1 MDSEDRNT
9 QDAGSEATGSD
20 GHQSDASAGSDTQGV
35 GNGDAAESS
44 SGVGS
49 DSSFYED
56 PYHDESDHLYD
67 DPHAEPPNSG
77 AADESEQAS
86 PQGADSGTPP
96 PPPPAADNGDG
107 DDEDDEDGDDA
118 DMARMSFLEH
128 LEELRTRILRAL
140 GGLLVVYLGCLALAG
155 DLLRLAI
162 EPFRGAAR
170 AIVGPDGEMIQLINI
185 KPTEQFYVQYFK
197 VPLLAAVFIGAPWLA
212 YQAWQFIAPGLYRKE
227 KRWATPFIFTTG
239 GLFILGGLFC
249 YFVALPVTLQFL
261 LTVTEEVEPYI
272 SISDY
277 LNTFIILEI
286 GLGLVFQLPVL
297 IFFFTLL
304 RITTPRFLLRNV
316 RYAVLLM
323 FVVAAIITPTGDPLT
338 MTLFAGPMI
347 LLYFVGIGASWLLVL
362 RREGRRLPWLRIG
375 LVVLAFFGLVAAIIA
390 YMHFAHGY
398 GLTSEFPWFGPLS
411 PPAQ

>member
-1 MDSEDRNT
+1 MDSEDRNK
-9 QDAGSEATGSD
+9 QDAGSEQADSD
-20 GHQSDASAGSDTQGV
+20 GHQSDASSGTDAQGAGPSDGGESSGSGSDT
-35 GNGDAAESS
+35 
-44 SGVGS
+44 
-49 DSSFYED
+49 SFYDD

-67 DPHAEPPNSG
+67 DPHADPPDASAGDQGGEEPSA
-77 AADESEQAS
+77 AADAGSA
-86 PQGADSGTPP
+86 PP
-96 PPPPAADNGDG
+96 PPPTDDGDDGDG
-107 DDEDDEDGDDA
+107 DGDGDEEEEG
-118 DMARMSFLEH
+118 MARMSFLEH

-140 GGLLVVYLGCLALAG
+140 GGLLVVYLGCLAFAN

-170 AIVGPDGEMIQLINI
+170 AIAGPGGEMIQMINTR
-185 KPTEQFYVQYFK
+185 PLEQFQVQYIK
-197 VPLLAAVFIGAPWLA
+197 VPLLAAVFLGAPWLT

-227 KRWATPFIFTTG
+227 KRWAVPFIFTTAV
-239 GLFILGGLFC
+239 LFVLGGVFC
-249 YFVALPVTLQFL
+249 YFVALRVTLQFL

-272 SISDY
+272 SVSDY

-304 RITTPRFLLRNV
+304 RLTTPRFLLRNV
-316 RYAVLLM
+316 RYAVLVM
-323 FVVAAIITPTGDPLT
+323 FIIAAIITPTGDPLT

-375 LVVLAFFGLVAAIIA
+375 LSVLAFFGLIAAIIA

-398 GLTSEFPWFGPLS
+398 GLMPEFPWFGPAS
-411 PPAQ
+411 PPGQ

>member
-1 MDSEDRNT
+1 MDSEDRNKE
-9 QDAGSEATGSD
+9 DAGSEPTGSD
-20 GHQSDASAGSDTQGV
+20 GRQSEASSGTDAQGSGHSDGGESSGSNSDT
-35 GNGDAAESS
+35 
-44 SGVGS
+44 
-49 DSSFYED
+49 SFYDD

-67 DPHAEPPNSG
+67 DPHADPPDAAAGDEEGGEPS
-77 AADESEQAS
+77 AASN
-86 PQGADSGTPP
+86 ADTAPP
-96 PPPPAADNGDG
+96 PPPTDDG
-107 DDEDDEDGDDA
+107 DDGDD
-118 DMARMSFLEH
+118 DDDDDGEEEGMARMSFLEH

-140 GGLLVVYLGCLALAG
+140 GGLLVVYLGCLALAH

-170 AIVGPDGEMIQLINI
+170 AIVGPDGQMIQLINI

-212 YQAWQFIAPGLYRKE
+212 YQAWQFIAPGLYKKE

-249 YFVALPVTLQFL
+249 YFIALPVTLQFL
-261 LTVTEEVEPYI
+261 LTVTDEVEPYI
-272 SISDY
+272 SVSDY

-304 RITTPRFLLRNV
+304 RLTTPRFLLRNV
-316 RYAVLLM
+316 RYAVLIM
-323 FVVAAIITPTGDPLT
+323 FVIAAIITPTGDPLT

-375 LVVLAFFGLVAAIIA
+375 LSVLAFFTMIAAIIA

-398 GLTSEFPWFGPLS
+398 GLIPDFPWFGPTS
-411 PPAQ
+411 PPGQ

>member
-1 MDSEDRNT
+1 MDSEERNT
-9 QDAGSEATGSD
+9 QDSGSETTGSE
-20 GHQSDASAGSDTQGV
+20 GQQSEGSSGSDAQGSGHSDSGEPSNSGSDT
-35 GNGDAAESS
+35 
-44 SGVGS
+44 
-49 DSSFYED
+49 SFYDD

-67 DPHAEPPNSG
+67 DPHAEPP
-77 AADESEQAS
+77 AAAEGGEEGDEPSAAS
-86 PQGADSGTPP
+86 NAGPAPP
-96 PPPPAADNGDG
+96 PPPTDNGDG
-107 DDEDDEDGDDA
+107 DGDDDDDDEEG
-118 DMARMSFLEH
+118 MARMSFLEH

-140 GGLLVVYLGCLALAG
+140 GGLLVVYLFCLAFAN

-170 AIVGPDGEMIQLINI
+170 AIAGPGGEMIQMINTR
-185 KPTEQFYVQYFK
+185 PLEQFQVQYIK
-197 VPLLAAVFIGAPWLA
+197 VPLLAAVFLGAPWLT

-227 KRWATPFIFTTG
+227 KRWALPFIFTTAI
-239 GLFILGGLFC
+239 LFILGGVFC
-249 YFVALPVTLQFL
+249 YFVALRVTLQFL

-272 SISDY
+272 SVSDY

-304 RITTPRFLLRNV
+304 RLTTPRFLLRNV
-316 RYAVLLM
+316 RYAVLVM
-323 FVVAAIITPTGDPLT
+323 FIVAAIITPTGDPLT

-375 LVVLAFFGLVAAIIA
+375 LSVLAFFGLIAAIIA

-398 GLTSEFPWFGPLS
+398 GLIPEFPWFGQTG
-411 PPAQ
+411 PPGE

>member
-1 MDSEDRNT
+1 MDSEDRNK
-9 QDAGSEATGSD
+9 QDAGSEQADSD
-20 GHQSDASAGSDTQGV
+20 GQQSDASSGTDAQGAGPSDGGESSGSGSDT
-35 GNGDAAESS
+35 
-44 SGVGS
+44 
-49 DSSFYED
+49 SFYDD

-67 DPHAEPPNSG
+67 DPHADPPDASASDQEGEEPS
-77 AADESEQAS
+77 AA
-86 PQGADSGTPP
+86 ADSGSAPP
-96 PPPPAADNGDG
+96 PPPTDDGDDGDG
-107 DDEDDEDGDDA
+107 DDDDDEEDEG
-118 DMARMSFLEH
+118 MARMSFLEH

-140 GGLLVVYLGCLALAG
+140 GGLLVVYLGCLAFAN

-170 AIVGPDGEMIQLINI
+170 AIAGPGGEMIQMINTR
-185 KPTEQFYVQYFK
+185 PLEQFQVQYIK
-197 VPLLAAVFIGAPWLA
+197 VPLLAAVFLGAPWLT

-227 KRWATPFIFTTG
+227 KRWAVPFIFTTAV
-239 GLFILGGLFC
+239 LFILGGVFC
-249 YFVALPVTLQFL
+249 YFVALRVTLQFL

-272 SISDY
+272 SVSDY

-304 RITTPRFLLRNV
+304 RLTTPRFLLRNV
-316 RYAVLLM
+316 RYAVLVM
-323 FVVAAIITPTGDPLT
+323 FIIAAIITPTGDPLT

-375 LVVLAFFGLVAAIIA
+375 LSVLAFFGLIAAIIA

-398 GLTSEFPWFGPLS
+398 GLMPEFPWFGPAS
-411 PPAQ
+411 PPGQ

>member
-9 QDAGSEATGSD
+9 QDAGAETTGSD
-20 GHQSDASAGSDTQGV
+20 GQQSEAGSGSDVQGSGHPDAGESSESGSDT
-35 GNGDAAESS
+35 
-44 SGVGS
+44 
-49 DSSFYED
+49 SFYDD

-67 DPHAEPPNSG
+67 DPHAEPPA
-77 AADESEQAS
+77 AADGGEEGDEPSAA
-86 PQGADSGTPP
+86 ADSGTPP
-96 PPPPAADNGDG
+96 PPPPTDGG
-107 DDEDDEDGDDA
+107 DDDDDDDDEEG
-118 DMARMSFLEH
+118 MARMSFLEH

-140 GGLLVVYLGCLALAG
+140 GGLLVVYLGCLAFAN

-170 AIVGPDGEMIQLINI
+170 AIAGPGGEMIQMINTR
-185 KPTEQFYVQYFK
+185 PLEQFQVQYIK
-197 VPLLAAVFIGAPWLA
+197 VPLLAAVFLGAPWLT

-227 KRWATPFIFTTG
+227 KRWALPFIFTTAS
-239 GLFILGGLFC
+239 LFVLGGVFC
-249 YFVALPVTLQFL
+249 YFVALRVTLQFL

-272 SISDY
+272 SVSDY

-304 RITTPRFLLRNV
+304 RLTTPRFLLRNV
-316 RYAVLLM
+316 RYAVLVM
-323 FVVAAIITPTGDPLT
+323 FIVAAIITPTGDPLT

-375 LVVLAFFGLVAAIIA
+375 LSVLAFFGLIAAIIA

-398 GLTSEFPWFGPLS
+398 GLIPDFPWFGPTD
-411 PPAQ
+411 PPG

>member
-1 MDSEDRNT
+1 MDSEDRNK
-9 QDAGSEATGSD
+9 QDAGSEPAGSD
-20 GHQSDASAGSDTQGV
+20 GQQPESGSGADAQGSDHSDG
-35 GNGDAAESS
+35 GESS
-44 SGVGS
+44 GS
-49 DSSFYED
+49 SSDTSFYDD

-67 DPHAEPPNSG
+67 DPHADPPDA
-77 AADESEQAS
+77 AADDQEGEEPSAT
-86 PQGADSGTPP
+86 ADAGTAPP
-96 PPPPAADNGDG
+96 PPPTDDGDNGD
-107 DDEDDEDGDDA
+107 DDDDGDEEEEG
-118 DMARMSFLEH
+118 MARMSFLEH

-140 GGLLVVYLGCLALAG
+140 GGLLVVYLFCLAFAN

-170 AIVGPDGEMIQLINI
+170 AIAGPGGEMIQMINTR
-185 KPTEQFYVQYFK
+185 PLEQFQVQYIK
-197 VPLLAAVFIGAPWLA
+197 VPLLAAVFLGAPWLT

-227 KRWATPFIFTTG
+227 KRWAVPFICTTAV
-239 GLFILGGLFC
+239 LFVLGGVFC
-249 YFVALPVTLQFL
+249 YFVALRVTLQFL

-272 SISDY
+272 SVSDY

-304 RITTPRFLLRNV
+304 RLTTPRFLLRNV
-316 RYAVLLM
+316 RYAVLVM
-323 FVVAAIITPTGDPLT
+323 FIIAAIITPTGDPLT

-375 LVVLAFFGLVAAIIA
+375 LSVLAFFGLIAAIIA

-398 GLTSEFPWFGPLS
+398 GLTPDFPWFGPAD
-411 PPAQ
+411 PPGQ

>member
-9 QDAGSEATGSD
+9 QDPGSESTGSS
-20 GHQSDASAGSDTQGV
+20 GHQSGASSESDAQSPGHE
-35 GNGDAAESS
+35 DAAESPRA
-44 SGVGS
+44 GS
-49 DSSFYED
+49 DSSFYDD

-67 DPHAEPPNSG
+67 DSHADPPDVSG
-77 AADESEQAS
+77 TDESGSAPS
-86 PQGADSGTPP
+86 AGSSSSAPP
-96 PPPPAADNGDG
+96 PPPPT
-107 DDEDDEDGDDA
+107 DDEDDDGDDG
-118 DMARMSFLEH
+118 DDDEENMARMSFLEH

-140 GGLLVVYLGCLALAG
+140 GGLLVVYLFCLAFAD

-170 AIVGPDGEMIQLINI
+170 AIVGPGGEMIQMINTR
-185 KPTEQFYVQYFK
+185 PLEQFQVQYIK
-197 VPLLAAVFIGAPWLA
+197 VPLLAAVFLGAPWLA
-212 YQAWQFIAPGLYRKE
+212 YQAWQFIAPGLYKRE
-227 KRWATPFIFTTG
+227 KRWAMPFIFTTAV
-239 GLFILGGLFC
+239 LFILGGLFC
-249 YFVALPVTLQFL
+249 YFVALRVTLQFL
-261 LTVTEEVEPYI
+261 LTVTDEVEPYI
-272 SISDY
+272 SVSDY

-304 RITTPRFLLRNV
+304 RLTTPRFLLRNV
-316 RYAVLLM
+316 RYAVLVM
-323 FVVAAIITPTGDPLT
+323 FIVAAIITPTGDPLT

-375 LVVLAFFGLVAAIIA
+375 LVVLAFFALIAAIIA

-398 GLTSEFPWFGPLS
+398 GLAPDFPWFGPPS
-411 PPAQ
+411 Q

>member
-1 MDSEDRNT
+1 MDSEDRNSLDGSPET
-9 QDAGSEATGSD
+9 NGPAGAGASGSPPAD
-20 GHQSDASAGSDTQGV
+20 
-35 GNGDAAESS
+35 
-44 SGVGS
+44 GS
-49 DSSFYED
+49 DSSFYDD

-67 DPHAEPPNSG
+67 DPH
-77 AADESEQAS
+77 SE
-86 PQGADSGTPP
+86 
-96 PPPPAADNGDG
+96 PPAAASAGEAGQGPPAGDDPGRQDGDDG
-107 DDEDDEDGDDA
+107 DDEDADE

-140 GGLLVVYLGCLALAG
+140 GGLLVVYLACLALAG

-170 AIVGPDGEMIQLINI
+170 AIVGPEGEMIQLINI

-197 VPLLAAVFIGAPWLA
+197 VPLLAAVFLGAPWLA
-212 YQAWQFIAPGLYRKE
+212 YQAWQFIAPGLYKKE

-304 RITTPRFLLRNV
+304 RITTPSFLLRNV
-316 RYAVLLM
+316 RYAVLVM

-362 RREGRRLPWLRIG
+362 RREGRSLPWLRIG
-375 LVVLAFFGLVAAIIA
+375 LLVLVFFGLIAAVIA
-390 YMHFAHGY
+390 YLHFVQGY
-398 GLTSEFPWFGPLS
+398 GLRPDFPWFGAVS
-411 PPAQ
+411 PPAR

>member
-1 MDSEDRNT
+1 MDSEDRNK
-9 QDAGSEATGSD
+9 QDAGPESTDSD
-20 GHQSDASAGSDTQGV
+20 GQQSEGGSGADAQGPGHSGAGESSDSGSDT
-35 GNGDAAESS
+35 
-44 SGVGS
+44 
-49 DSSFYED
+49 SFYDD

-67 DPHAEPPNSG
+67 DPHADPPDSAAGDEDGQEPPATG
-77 AADESEQAS
+77 
-86 PQGADSGTPP
+86 DSGTPP
-96 PPPPAADNGDG
+96 PPPPSDEGDE
-107 DDEDDEDGDDA
+107 DEDDEEEDG
-118 DMARMSFLEH
+118 MARMSFLEH

-140 GGLLVVYLGCLALAG
+140 GGLLVVYLFCLAFAN

-170 AIVGPDGEMIQLINI
+170 AIAGPGGEMIQMINTR
-185 KPTEQFYVQYFK
+185 PLEQFQVQYIK
-197 VPLLAAVFIGAPWLA
+197 VPLLAAVFLGAPWLT

-227 KRWATPFIFTTG
+227 KRWAVPFIFTTAV
-239 GLFILGGLFC
+239 LFVLGGVFC
-249 YFVALPVTLQFL
+249 YFVALRVTLQFL

-272 SISDY
+272 SVSDY

-304 RITTPRFLLRNV
+304 RLTTPRFLLRNV
-316 RYAVLLM
+316 RYAVLVM
-323 FVVAAIITPTGDPLT
+323 FIVAAIITPTGDPIT

-375 LVVLAFFGLVAAIIA
+375 LSVLAFFALIAAIIA
-390 YMHFAHGY
+390 YMHFAHDY
-398 GLTSEFPWFGPLS
+398 GLTPDFPWFGPTG
-411 PPAQ
+411 PPEQ

>member
-9 QDAGSEATGSD
+9 QDTGPETTGPEGQQSESGSGTDAQGS
-20 GHQSDASAGSDTQGV
+20 GHSDAGQSSESGSDT
-35 GNGDAAESS
+35 
-44 SGVGS
+44 
-49 DSSFYED
+49 SFYDD

-67 DPHAEPPNSG
+67 DPHAEPPAAAG
-77 AADESEQAS
+77 GDEAEDEPAAD
-86 PQGADSGTPP
+86 ADAGTAPP
-96 PPPPAADNGDG
+96 PPPTDDRDDGDG
-107 DDEDDEDGDDA
+107 DDDDDEEG
-118 DMARMSFLEH
+118 MARMSFLEH

-140 GGLLVVYLGCLALAG
+140 GGLLVVYLFCLAFAN

-170 AIVGPDGEMIQLINI
+170 AIAGPGGEMIQMINTR
-185 KPTEQFYVQYFK
+185 PLEQFQVQYIK
-197 VPLLAAVFIGAPWLA
+197 VPLLAAVFLGAPWLT

-227 KRWATPFIFTTG
+227 KRWALPFIFTTAS
-239 GLFILGGLFC
+239 LFVLGGVFC
-249 YFVALPVTLQFL
+249 YFVALRVTLQFL

-272 SISDY
+272 SVSDY

-304 RITTPRFLLRNV
+304 RLTTPRFLLRNV
-316 RYAVLLM
+316 RYAVLVM
-323 FVVAAIITPTGDPLT
+323 FIVAAIITPTGDPLT

-375 LVVLAFFGLVAAIIA
+375 LSVLAFFGLIAAIIA

-398 GLTSEFPWFGPLS
+398 GLIPDFPWFGPTDPS
-411 PPAQ
+411 G

>member
-1 MDSEDRNT
+1 MDSEDRNK
-9 QDAGSEATGSD
+9 QDAGSEQADSD
-20 GHQSDASAGSDTQGV
+20 GHQSDASSGTDAQGAGPSDGGESSGSGSDT
-35 GNGDAAESS
+35 
-44 SGVGS
+44 
-49 DSSFYED
+49 SFYDD

-67 DPHAEPPNSG
+67 DPHADPPDASAGDQGGEEPSA
-77 AADESEQAS
+77 AADAGSA
-86 PQGADSGTPP
+86 PP
-96 PPPPAADNGDG
+96 PPPTDDGDDGDG
-107 DDEDDEDGDDA
+107 DGDGDEEEEG
-118 DMARMSFLEH
+118 MARMSFLEH

-140 GGLLVVYLGCLALAG
+140 GGLLVVYLGCLAFAN

-170 AIVGPDGEMIQLINI
+170 AIAGPGGEMIQMINTR
-185 KPTEQFYVQYFK
+185 PLEQFQVQYIK
-197 VPLLAAVFIGAPWLA
+197 VPLLAAVFLGAPWLT

-227 KRWATPFIFTTG
+227 KRWAVPFIFTTAV
-239 GLFILGGLFC
+239 LFVLGGVFC
-249 YFVALPVTLQFL
+249 YFVALRVTLQFL

-272 SISDY
+272 SVSDY

-304 RITTPRFLLRNV
+304 RLTPPRFLLRNV
-316 RYAVLLM
+316 RYAVLVM
-323 FVVAAIITPTGDPLT
+323 FIIAAIITPTGDPLT

-375 LVVLAFFGLVAAIIA
+375 LSVLAFFGLIAAIIA

-398 GLTSEFPWFGPLS
+398 GLMPEFPWFGPAS
-411 PPAQ
+411 PPGQ